1 MFLFV
6 VHFRLVFFSLIGWG
20 VSCDTVG
27 FEMTSCDFGLG
38 VWVRVEPSLTLDS
51 HRMCVGSL
59 PGVEEVSLLLSCAYF
74 KRDID
79 AFESLKQQSV
89 RGILLSRG
97 LLSRSW

>member
-1 MFLFV
+1 LFLFV

-20 VSCDTVG
+20 VSGDTVG
-27 FEMTSCDFGLG
+27 FEMTPCDFGLG
-38 VWVRVEPSLTLDS
+38 VWVRVEPSL
-51 HRMCVGSL
+51 MCVGSL
-59 PGVEEVSLLLSCAYF
+59 PGVAEVSLLLSCAYF